1 MNDNQ
6 AHSHNSIKI
15 SIKLASAVSN
25 KNYYSEMYTVKDLGC
40 WDDVTADRAIQT
52 LEGDK
57 ETAGILDGHYGQRTD
72 AYNKCLKATLLMG
85 K

>member
-1 MNDNQ
+1 MNNNHI
-6 AHSHNSIKI
+6 HSHYNSM
-15 SIKLASAVSN
+15 IKLTSAVSH
-25 KNYYSEMYTVKDLGC
+25 KNYYSEMYTVKNLGC
-40 WDDVTADRAIQT
+40 WADVTADRAIQT

-57 ETAGILDGHYGQRTD
+57 QTGGILDGYYGQRTD